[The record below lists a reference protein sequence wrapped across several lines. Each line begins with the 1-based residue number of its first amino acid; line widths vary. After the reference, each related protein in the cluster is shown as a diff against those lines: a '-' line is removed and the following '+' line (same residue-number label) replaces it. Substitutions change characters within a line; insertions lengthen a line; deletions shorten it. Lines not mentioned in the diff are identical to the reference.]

1 MILIDLLHFF
11 RQEPIIIKD
20 CFNFSLK
27 TIGKNMYKHGLINST
42 WSDTD
47 NGLDAMIKFKEICL
61 KKDKNIPLK
70 RYNEI
75 SEIIEYNK
83 MDCVILKEI
92 LEYLRYKY
100 L

>member
-1 MILIDLLHFF
+1 MKLIDLLHFY
-11 RQEPIIIKD
+11 REEPIILKD

-27 TIGKNMYKHGLINST
+27 TIGKNMYKHELIDST
-42 WSDTD
+42 WSETD
-47 NGLDAMIKFKEICL
+47 NGLDAMIRFKEICL

-75 SEIIEYNK
+75 SEIIQYNK